1 MAMQNYRGLP
11 SGTVG
16 RARELRRNRT
26 DAEDALLRGLREK
39 LPEYKWRFQVP
50 FYPYYAD
57 FVCVSAR
64 LIIEV
69 DGGQHDER
77 RAYDA
82 ARTRALNA
90 HGYRI
95 LRFWN
100 NDVLQNLD
108 GVLQSIAAELR
119 R

>member
-69 DGGQHDER
+69 DGGQHFESESDR
-77 RAYDA
+77 KRDAYL
-82 ARTRALNA
+82 RSQGFRV
-90 HGYRI
+90 

-100 NDVLQNLD
+100 NEILANRE
-108 GVLQSIAAELR
+108 GVFQVITEALR
-119 R
+119 